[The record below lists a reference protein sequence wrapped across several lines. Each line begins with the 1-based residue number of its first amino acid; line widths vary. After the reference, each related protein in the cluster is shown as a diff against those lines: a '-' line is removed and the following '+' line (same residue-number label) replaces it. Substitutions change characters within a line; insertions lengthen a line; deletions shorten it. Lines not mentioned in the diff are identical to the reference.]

1 MSSGYPKKKKGQPQA
16 PSHPQTQMEYLKID
30 PHEGAARRCTCCA
43 VSNTCFRFFVGL
55 LVLLAL
61 AAVIVILILAWNQT
75 SATLAIERY
84 CGTESGVPDDGS
96 HLTYM
101 ITLNLNSRIAPVGW
115 EFELTNTT
123 DVILTAGIYGPITPP
138 SATAPLF
145 FALCGSPS
153 SLVCTPSGS
162 LAQTNPGGAGLN
174 GYITQL
180 RAFPIGYY
188 LQVAMALGTTYTSPF
203 TQSCGRAAG

>member
-1 MSSGYPKKKKGQPQA
+1 MSGKR
-16 PSHPQTQMEYLKID
+16 QTKEEKLEWVKID
-30 PHEGAARRCTCCA
+30 PAGPGSRHTCCA
-43 VSNTCFRFFVGL
+43 VSNTCFRFLVGF

-84 CGTESGVPDDGS
+84 CGTVPGSSPDDGS

-101 ITLNLNSRIAPVGW
+101 ITLDLNSRIAPVGW

-123 DVILTAGIYGPITPP
+123 DVVLTAGVYGPITPP
-138 SATAPLF
+138 SPVAPLF
-145 FALCGSPS
+145 FALCGTPS
-153 SLVCTPSGS
+153 SLACTPSGTI
-162 LAQTNPGGAGLN
+162 AQTNPGGAGLN
-174 GYITQL
+174 GYITHL
-180 RAFPIGYY
+180 RAYPIGYY
-188 LQVAMALGTTYTSPF
+188 LEVTMALGTTYTSFF